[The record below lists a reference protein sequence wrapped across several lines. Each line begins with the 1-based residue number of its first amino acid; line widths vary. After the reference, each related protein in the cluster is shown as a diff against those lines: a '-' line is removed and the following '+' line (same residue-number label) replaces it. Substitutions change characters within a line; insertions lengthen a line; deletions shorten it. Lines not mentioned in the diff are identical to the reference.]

1 MSCQTESSQ
10 YSNYKFAVLPSNRT
24 EQMLMNR
31 IRDYDFGWTKCNN
44 THRVMRI
51 GVQANCNGELCKHYP
66 NHAKTADEIV
76 TFFKKNNVD
85 KYTLET
91 IDTNYEY
98 SNSIKLEN
106 DEYDKLEKI
115 IKMTN

>member
-1 MSCQTESSQ
+1 MSCQTESYQ
-10 YSNYKFAVLPSNRT
+10 YSNYKFAVFPANRT

-31 IRDYDFGWTKCNN
+31 IRDYDFGWTKYNN
-44 THRVMRI
+44 THRVMKI
-51 GVQANCNGELCKHYP
+51 GVQANCNGELCKYYP
-66 NHAKTADEIV
+66 KHAQTADEII

-91 IDTNYEY
+91 IDTKYEY
-98 SNSIKLEN
+98 SNRIKLEN